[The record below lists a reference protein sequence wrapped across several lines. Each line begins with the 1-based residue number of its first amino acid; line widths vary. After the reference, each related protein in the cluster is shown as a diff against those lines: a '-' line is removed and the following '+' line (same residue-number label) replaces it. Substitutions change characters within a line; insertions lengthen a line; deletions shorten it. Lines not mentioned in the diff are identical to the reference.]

1 MRRQLVLSLLL
12 LILSLPAIAQDHTI
26 AGQVVDETGAGISF
40 ATIVHCNTSDSTVI
54 GGLVADEMG
63 RFTLD
68 GVSLPALLRIS
79 SLGYQAS
86 YRRVESATSTLVIQL
101 DAEPSL
107 LNDLMVIGE
116 RKSLRPTTGG
126 LRMSVEGTI
135 LATKASMRDLL
146 LTLPGIVDDN
156 GSLRS
161 LVSGS
166 VTYYINGRKVRRMGE
181 SGSWTLSE

>member
-1 MRRQLVLSLLL
+1 MHAMKRHLALSLLL

-26 AGQVVDETGAGISF
+26 AGKVVDETGAGISF
-40 ATIVHCNTSDSTVI
+40 ATIAHCNLSDSTII
-54 GGLVADEMG
+54 GGWVADETG

-107 LNDLMVIGE
+107 LNDLIVIGE
-116 RKSLRPTTGG
+116 REEPQPHHRRLTHVCGG
-126 LRMSVEGTI
+126 DNP
-135 LATKASMRDLL
+135 RD
-146 LTLPGIVDDN
+146 
-156 GSLRS
+156 
-161 LVSGS
+161 
-166 VTYYINGRKVRRMGE
+166 
-181 SGSWTLSE
+181 